1 MKNYKK
7 MKEIIVEIIKGF
19 KNNTSGGC
27 CGISL
32 PKEEQEQL
40 KKLKQG
46 KQGKIFSNSAES
58 NVKNE
63 IAK

>member
-32 PKEEQEQL
+32 PKEEQAEL
-40 KKLKQG
+40 KALKQG
-46 KQGKIFSNSAES
+46 EKRVLNK
-58 NVKNE
+58 
-63 IAK
+63 